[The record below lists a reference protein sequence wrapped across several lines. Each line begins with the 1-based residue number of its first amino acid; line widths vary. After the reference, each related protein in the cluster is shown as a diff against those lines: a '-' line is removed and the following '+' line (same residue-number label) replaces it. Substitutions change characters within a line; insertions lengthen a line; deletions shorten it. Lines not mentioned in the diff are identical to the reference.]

1 MAAFASYVLAGVV
14 GFVLGA
20 ACMLL
25 FLYQVAVRMNPRRV
39 DVQKIGIVETVVT
52 KTEREP

>member
-1 MAAFASYVLAGVV
+1 MAAFASYVLAGIV